1 MFEDKISK
9 INEGMSI
16 SLNTYEK
23 RTYTV
28 EEIQNIL
35 SIGRYAAYSLVKSNV
50 FHSVRVGGNI
60 RISRRSFDTWL
71 DDISDKRMEV
81 QADE

>member
-1 MFEDKISK
+1 MFEDEISK
-9 INEGMSI
+9 TNEGMSI

-35 SIGRYAAYSLVKSNV
+35 SIGRNAAYSLVKSNV
-50 FHSVRVGGNI
+50 FHSVRIGGNI

-71 DDISDKRMEV
+71 DDISDKQMEV

>member
-50 FHSVRVGGNI
+50 FHYVRVGGNI